1 MTALPFASFFDFASF
16 EAFPTCRVSRR
27 PLRVV
32 ASTLEER
39 LPLRVRLWALRWT
52 LVSIFKVKNE
62 LIRRQVSDE
71 DLNEIIL
78 SSMTREYKR
87 TNEDMCR
94 TITMIER
101 FQEVFEVM
109 LVLKVKTRVD

>member
-16 EAFPTCRVSRR
+16 EAFPTCRVRRR

-52 LVSIFKVKNE
+52 LVSIFQVKNE
-62 LIRRQVSDE
+62 LNRRQASDE
-71 DLNEIIL
+71 DLNGMIL
-78 SSMTREYKR
+78 SGT
-87 TNEDMCR
+87 
-94 TITMIER
+94 TIE
-101 FQEVFEVM
+101 
-109 LVLKVKTRVD
+109 

>member
-1 MTALPFASFFDFASF
+1 MTALPFASFFNFASF

-52 LVSIFKVKNE
+52 LVSIFQVKNE
-62 LIRRQVSDE
+62 LNRRQASDE
-71 DLNEIIL
+71 DLNGMIL
-78 SSMTREYKR
+78 SGT
-87 TNEDMCR
+87 
-94 TITMIER
+94 TIE
-101 FQEVFEVM
+101 
-109 LVLKVKTRVD
+109 